1 MSLLAV
7 TNSFEFQSKNYKN
20 QDFGLFWG
28 VVKIKVF
35 IMPDLQSLEQ
45 FLNPHLVSFFNMR
58 HPVLF
63 CFVGQLETLHKKQK
77 SLFRLEEGGLVPDSA
92 KIPEKQKD

>member
-1 MSLLAV
+1 
-7 TNSFEFQSKNYKN
+7 
-20 QDFGLFWG
+20 
-28 VVKIKVF
+28 
-35 IMPDLQSLEQ
+35 
-45 FLNPHLVSFFNMR
+45 MR

>member
-1 MSLLAV
+1 L
-7 TNSFEFQSKNYKN
+7 NSSQKIIKIKIL
-20 QDFGLFWG
+20 DFWGG